1 MASHDG
7 PEVEAARQMVDF
19 QSGTV
24 EGSQASTRVP
34 NHGRA
39 VAVDFERVFETGEA
53 WADAKASQVQVS
65 KRATSVDRDS

>member
-19 QSGTV
+19 QRGAV

-34 NHGRA
+34 NDGRA
-39 VAVDFERVFETGEA
+39 IAVDFERVVETREA
-53 WADAKASQVQVS
+53 WADAKASHCLLY
-65 KRATSVDRDS
+65 TSDAADE